1 MNDEEAE
8 QAVYWALEAGY
19 RHIDSA
25 EWYVHTA
32 SYWRAAVHDVEFP
45 GMRTKQPVAGESRNF
60 SVGPCIRMRT
70 EVDRC

>member
-32 SYWRAAVHDVEFP
+32 SYL
-45 GMRTKQPVAGESRNF
+45 ESQF
-60 SVGPCIRMRT
+60 MMWSFQV
-70 EVDRC
+70 